1 VRRFALLVGLM
12 LLLSISV
19 QAQSYQQGT
28 IVKWDTET
36 YGTTKFHPLN
46 AVVYYVQVADT
57 VYVVTRK
64 NKKPESDLASGQEIQ
79 CRIDKDQMFVVD
91 AQGKEVKFSIVKKA
105 PIPRTPAASGQEMF
119 NTYCA
124 VCHGKDAKGDGPAAA
139 ALKVP
144 PPNLTMLSLRHGG
157 KYPTAYVE
165 TVLKFG
171 VETFPAHGAKDM
183 PIWGPLLGA
192 ISVDAPEAELRIH
205 NLNQY
210 IESLQAK

>member
-1 VRRFALLVGLM
+1 MRSFALLVGLM

-36 YGTTKFHPLN
+36 YASTKFHPLN

-57 VYVVTRK
+57 VYLVTRK
-64 NKKPESDLASGQEIQ
+64 NKKPESGLASGQEVQ
-79 CRIDKDQMFVVD
+79 CRIEKDQMFVVN
-91 AQGKEVKFSIVKKA
+91 AQRKEVKFSIVKKT
-105 PIPRTPAASGQEMF
+105 PIPTTSAASGQEMF

-144 PPNLTMLSLRHGG
+144 PPNLTTLSQRHDG
-157 KYPTAYVE
+157 KYPAMYVE
-165 TVLKFG
+165 SVLMFG
-171 VETFPAHGAKDM
+171 AETFPAHGAKDM

>member
-1 VRRFALLVGLM
+1 MRGFASLVWLM

-19 QAQSYQQGT
+19 QAQAYQQGT

-36 YGTTKFHPLN
+36 YGSTKFHPLN

-57 VYVVTRK
+57 VYVVTREK
-64 NKKPESDLASGQEIQ
+64 KKPESDLESGQEIQ
-79 CRIDKDQMFVVD
+79 CRIEKDQMFVVN
-91 AQGKEVKFSIVKKA
+91 AQRKEVRFSIVKKT
-105 PIPRTPAASGQEMF
+105 PIPGTSAASGQEMF

-139 ALKVP
+139 ALKMP
-144 PPNLTMLSLRHGG
+144 PPDLTTLSLRHGG

-165 TVLKFG
+165 TVLRFG

>member
-1 VRRFALLVGLM
+1 MRGFASLVWLI

-36 YGTTKFHPLN
+36 YANTKFRPLK
-46 AVVYYVQVADT
+46 AAVYYVQVADT
-57 VYVVTRK
+57 VYVVTREK
-64 NKKPESDLASGQEIQ
+64 KKPESDLESGEEIQ
-79 CRIDKDQMFVVD
+79 CRIEKDQMFVVN
-91 AQGKEVKFSIVKKA
+91 AQEKEVKFSIVMKT
-105 PIPRTPAASGQEMF
+105 PIPRTSAASGQEMF

-124 VCHGKDAKGDGPAAA
+124 VCHGKDAKGNGPSAA
-139 ALKVP
+139 ALKVAP
-144 PPNLTMLSLRHGG
+144 PDLTMLSLHHGG
-157 KYPTAYVE
+157 KYPIAYVE

-171 VETFPAHGAKDM
+171 GETFPAHGAKDM
-183 PIWGPLLGA
+183 PIWGPVLGA

-210 IESLQAK
+210 IESLQVK

>member
-1 VRRFALLVGLM
+1 MRGVASLVWLM

-36 YGTTKFHPLN
+36 YANTKFRPVK

-57 VYVVTRK
+57 VYRVTRQ
-64 NKKPESDLASGQEIQ
+64 NKKPESGLASGQEIQ
-79 CRIDKDQMFVVD
+79 CRIENDQMFVVNG
-91 AQGKEVKFSIVKKA
+91 QKEVKFSIVMKT
-105 PIPRTPAASGQEMF
+105 PIPRTSAASGQEMF

-124 VCHGKDAKGDGPAAA
+124 VCHGKDANGDGPAAG

-144 PPNLTMLSLRHGG
+144 PPNLTTLSLRHGG

-192 ISVDAPEAELRIH
+192 ISADAPEAKLRIH

>member
-1 VRRFALLVGLM
+1 MRGFASLVWLM

-36 YGTTKFHPLN
+36 YGNTKFHPLK

-57 VYVVTRK
+57 VYRVTRE
-64 NKKPESDLASGQEIQ
+64 NKKPENGLASGQEIQ
-79 CRIDKDQMFVVD
+79 CRIEKNQMFVVNG
-91 AQGKEVKFSIVKKA
+91 QKKEAKFSIVMKT
-105 PIPRTPAASGQEMF
+105 PIPQTSVASGQEMF

-124 VCHGKDAKGDGPAAA
+124 VCHGKDAKGDGSAAA

-171 VETFPAHGAKDM
+171 VETFPAHGANDM

>member
-1 VRRFALLVGLM
+1 VRSFALLVGLM
-12 LLLSISV
+12 LLPSISV

-36 YGTTKFHPLN
+36 DGSIKFHPLN
-46 AVVYYVQVADT
+46 AVFYYVQVADT
-57 VYVVTRK
+57 VYLVTRQ
-64 NKKPESDLASGQEIQ
+64 NEKPESGLASGQEIQ
-79 CRIDKDQMFVVD
+79 CRIEKDQMFLVN
-91 AQGKEVKFSIVKKA
+91 AQGKEVKFSIVKRT
-105 PIPRTPAASGQEMF
+105 PIPRTSAASGQEMF

-144 PPNLTMLSLRHGG
+144 PPNLTMLSQRHGG
-157 KYPTAYVE
+157 KYPAMYVE
-165 TVLKFG
+165 SVLMFG
-171 VETFPAHGAKDM
+171 AGNFPAHGSKDM
-183 PIWGPLLGA
+183 PIWGPVLGA
-192 ISVDAPEAELRIH
+192 ISVDAPEAELRIQ

>member
-1 VRRFALLVGLM
+1 MRSFASLIGLM
-12 LLLSISV
+12 LLFSISV
-19 QAQSYQQGT
+19 QSQSYQQGT

-36 YGTTKFHPLN
+36 YGSTRFHPLN

-57 VYVVTRK
+57 VYLVTRR
-64 NKKPESDLASGQEIQ
+64 NKKPESDLANGEEIQ
-79 CRIDKDQMFVVD
+79 CRIERDQMFVVNG
-91 AQGKEVKFSIVKKA
+91 QGKEVKFSIIKRT
-105 PIPRTPAASGQEMF
+105 PIPRTSADSGQEMF

-124 VCHGKDAKGDGPAAA
+124 VCHGKDAKGSGPAAA
-139 ALKVP
+139 AFKVP
-144 PPNLTMLSLRHGG
+144 PSDLTMLSQRHEG

-183 PIWGPLLGA
+183 PIWGPLLRA
-192 ISVDAPEAELRIH
+192 ISVDTPEAELRIH

-210 IESLQAK
+210 IESLQVK